1 MADNSKLISDAL
13 QKTDPQL
20 AQAIDARNSW
30 DTAIAK
36 RGARVKIYRNYERG
50 EHRAKITDQMK
61 KMLRISKDT
70 ASELSD
76 FNDNYCRVVVDKMAA
91 RLVVSSIKAG
101 EAADDW
107 LKDTLTRN
115 DFEAQ
120 QSSWF
125 RGGIR
130 DGDSFVLIDPVTFLW
145 ASEPAYD
152 GFSGVSVIFDSMTRK
167 PVWACKLWSE
177 ADTDDIAEGEQTTAV
192 MKMVVYQPNTVS
204 FWQGST
210 GGAEVEAVNGVAT
223 EQGIDAETNVMPWP
237 LGKIPIV
244 HIANQLDNY
253 TQYGESELRPA
264 VPLQDVLNR
273 TLHSM
278 VMASEF
284 SAFKL
289 LWSIGF
295 DVSVDGIVPG
305 GIINLTVGDGKA
317 YTPED
322 IEFLKAAKVGQF
334 EATDL
339 SQYTGQIDKVVQQI
353 SQATQ
358 TPIYG
363 VTGQGGN
370 ISGEA
375 LKQLEIGLLG
385 KIERFQRQNT
395 DAIKELVQMTAE
407 MQNIFDGAD
416 NAPALDT
423 ILVIWKPAEILDVNA
438 RIAALSL
445 VREKNP
451 GLFPDDFYQERIG
464 SLLGLGADDIAMVIE
479 KAKDQQGLLFE
490 ALAGGGGFVPPA

>member
-1 MADNSKLISDAL
+1 
-13 QKTDPQL
+13 
-20 AQAIDARNSW
+20 
-30 DTAIAK
+30 
-36 RGARVKIYRNYERG
+36 
-50 EHRAKITDQMK
+50 
-61 KMLRISKDT
+61 
-70 ASELSD
+70 
-76 FNDNYCRVVVDKMAA
+76 
-91 RLVVSSIKAG
+91 
-101 EAADDW
+101 
-107 LKDTLTRN
+107 
-115 DFEAQ
+115 
-120 QSSWF
+120 
-125 RGGIR
+125 
-130 DGDSFVLIDPVTFLW
+130 
-145 ASEPAYD
+145 
-152 GFSGVSVIFDSMTRK
+152 
-167 PVWACKLWSE
+167 
-177 ADTDDIAEGEQTTAV
+177 
-192 MKMVVYQPNTVS
+192 
-204 FWQGST
+204 
-210 GGAEVEAVNGVAT
+210 
-223 EQGIDAETNVMPWP
+223 
-237 LGKIPIV
+237 
-244 HIANQLDNY
+244 
-253 TQYGESELRPA
+253 
-264 VPLQDVLNR
+264 
-273 TLHSM
+273 
-278 VMASEF
+278 
-284 SAFKL
+284 
-289 LWSIGF
+289 
-295 DVSVDGIVPG
+295 VDGIVPG

-339 SQYTGQIDKVVQQI
+339 SQYTGQIDKIVQQI